1 MTLTAWLSTTDR
13 INQRLPP
20 HDVWSDDRW
29 VGDDR
34 DASCSNSSS
43 SRVSVALA
51 GVSDRNDGRDNS
63 CIEAADAVGA
73 ANGEL

>member
-13 INQRLPP
+13 TNQRLPP

-34 DASCSNSSS
+34 DASCSSS

-51 GVSDRNDGRDNS
+51 GVSDWNDGRDNS
-63 CIEAADAVGA
+63 CTEAAYAVGA